1 MAGENTM
8 HFDILNKALK
18 FILPTGSSYIE
29 LLCLF
34 FALYFLARDK
44 AIFWR
49 ITMWYIV
56 LVMLT
61 EVIGRYFAITYH
73 TNLFIYNIYT
83 IFEFSFIT
91 YGLYTFIK
99 QYANIKYWLLA
110 TYAAIMLIYIVYT
123 ITFGINV
130 YNVLTV
136 SVMSVIFVIYGLLY
150 FLLLLK
156 DENFIDLKFHP
167 AFWWVG
173 GTLIFYFG
181 STLANFFD
189 DIIQQ
194 KFLGKYNTR
203 LIIYTTLNLFLYGFW
218 AYSFI
223 CRARQRKTCP

>member
-1 MAGENTM
+1 MTEKTVL
-8 HFDILNKALK
+8 HFDIPTVLK
-18 FILPTGSSYIE
+18 LIVPTSSSYIE
-29 LLCLF
+29 LLCFF
-34 FALYFLARDK
+34 FAIYFLAKDK
-44 AIFWR
+44 SIFWR
-49 ITMWYIV
+49 VTMWYIV

-61 EVIGRYFAITYH
+61 EIVGRYFAIRYH

-83 IFEFSFIT
+83 VFEISYIT
-91 YGLYTFIK
+91 YGLYNFIK
-99 QYANIKYWLLA
+99 QYTNIKYWLIA
-110 TYAAIMLIYIVYT
+110 TYSAIMLIYIGYT
-123 ITFGINV
+123 YVNGINV

-156 DENFIDLKFHP
+156 DEDFIDLKFHP

-189 DIIQQ
+189 DIIQD

-223 CRARQRKTCP
+223 CRARQRKPCH